1 MRKNENKGGRGAG
14 GVILLRVG
22 GNISHVWRV
31 HKERDE
37 KQPPLSKPK
46 ERKIKRFENGAHKNT
61 LTPIHRDLTIP
72 NPPLIL
78 CFFLIYFL
86 SPGFASFDPNLP
98 FRLYWTFQK
107 LPKQLKHSVLVF
119 VFRGG
124 GRVWI
129 RPWRPYN
136 GPVRSG
142 TGNGGVAVR
151 SVAGMDGAGGRNRA
165 GRWVFWSG
173 ISISVYFLGKFCFF
187 LGHAMVICEMWGL
200 VNWIWSWFGGNAEP
214 LWQLGLGGGG
224 EAYPER
230 PDEADCIYYL
240 KTGFCGYG
248 ARCRFNHPR
257 DRGGVSLGPPLFV
270 GFELGHIRGVSNFD
284 LFCCDHSIYR
294 GQLVL

>member
-78 CFFLIYFL
+78 SFFLIYFL

-124 GRVWI
+124 GEGVNSPLETVQWTGTVGHRQWRGRRPI
-129 RPWRPYN
+129 RRRN
-136 GPVRSG
+136 GR
-142 TGNGGVAVR
+142 
-151 SVAGMDGAGGRNRA
+151 
-165 GRWVFWSG
+165 GRWPKPGWKVS
-173 ISISVYFLGKFCFF
+173 FLVRHFNFGLFF
-187 LGHAMVICEMWGL
+187 GEILFL
-200 VNWIWSWFGGNAEP
+200 FGACDG
-214 LWQLGLGGGG
+214 
-224 EAYPER
+224 
-230 PDEADCIYYL
+230 
-240 KTGFCGYG
+240 
-248 ARCRFNHPR
+248 
-257 DRGGVSLGPPLFV
+257 
-270 GFELGHIRGVSNFD
+270 D
-284 LFCCDHSIYR
+284 L
-294 GQLVL
+294 

>member
-46 ERKIKRFENGAHKNT
+46 GRKIKRFENGAHKNT

-78 CFFLIYFL
+78 SFFLIYFL
-86 SPGFASFDPNLP
+86 SPGFASFDPNYP

-124 GRVWI
+124 GGGCEFALGDRTMDRYGRAPAMEGSPSDPSQEWT
-129 RPWRPYN
+129 
-136 GPVRSG
+136 GPVAE
-142 TGNGGVAVR
+142 TGLEGEFFGPAFQFRFIFWGNFV
-151 SVAGMDGAGGRNRA
+151 SFWGM
-165 GRWVFWSG
+165 RW
-173 ISISVYFLGKFCFF
+173 
-187 LGHAMVICEMWGL
+187 
-200 VNWIWSWFGGNAEP
+200 
-214 LWQLGLGGGG
+214 
-224 EAYPER
+224 
-230 PDEADCIYYL
+230 
-240 KTGFCGYG
+240 
-248 ARCRFNHPR
+248 
-257 DRGGVSLGPPLFV
+257 
-270 GFELGHIRGVSNFD
+270 
-284 LFCCDHSIYR
+284 
-294 GQLVL
+294 